1 MRARAAR
8 RYYKSTERRGREMDM
23 YPPGRVMFI
32 RPLKTLVG
40 RRGPGRRSERGWDTV
55 WVTPQELIAEGI
67 LISGKARRRCCCRAH
82 APACMHV
89 PVVGAKDCIS

>member
-1 MRARAAR
+1 MHAWA

-23 YPPGRVMFI
+23 YPPGRIIFV

-40 RRGPGRRSERGWDTV
+40 RRGHGRRLEKGWDTV

-67 LISGKARRRCCCRAH
+67 LISGKVGLCIRASLSAIWRPYKQSGFLIIWLH
-82 APACMHV
+82 
-89 PVVGAKDCIS
+89 